1 MLGLTPYLIVYRKI
15 MSNSK
20 IWAVIPAAG
29 IGSRMGSEI
38 PKQYLTIGNK
48 TILEHTLDIFLKHPA
63 IYKVVVA
70 LHSDDRHWSKLS
82 VKNDKLLTVNGGA
95 KRVDSVQ
102 NSLHQI
108 SKLGGDDDWVMVH
121 DAARPCLKSTHIDD
135 LIKAQATSEQGAILA
150 IPSFDTVKAVN
161 PSQRIEKTIPRE
173 TVWLAQ
179 TPQFFPVQL
188 LTDSINCA
196 QEKNHV
202 VTDEAS
208 AIELSGGHPALVIG
222 SKKNIKVTEYEDLVI
237 ASLFLNHQ
245 S

>member
-1 MLGLTPYLIVYRKI
+1 MVNKQPNR
-15 MSNSK
+15 

-70 LHSDDRHWSKLS
+70 LHSDDRYWPKLKIKS
-82 VKNDKLLTVNGGA
+82 DKLLTVNGGA
-95 KRVDSVQ
+95 ERVDSVQ
-102 NSLHQI
+102 NSLNQI
-108 SKLGGDDDWVMVH
+108 SKLDGSDDWVMVH
-121 DAARPCLKSTHIDD
+121 DAARPCLNSSQVDD
-135 LIKAQATSEQGAILA
+135 LLKAQSTSKQGAILA
-150 IPSFDTVKAVN
+150 IPSFDTVKAIN
-161 PSQRIEKTIPRE
+161 SNQIIEKTIPRE
-173 TVWLAQ
+173 TIWLAQ

-188 LTDSINCA
+188 LKDSINFA
-196 QEKNHV
+196 QEKSHI

-208 AIELSGGHPALVIG
+208 AIEFSGGNPALVIG